1 MPLDIPAL
9 HARRDTFNFAC
20 PSGTSVCVRGADGRG
35 VITTT
40 RSAAIV
46 MGSGEVVV
54 WVSDRQGAVN
64 IDRVTPLAQPQAGA
78 A

>member
-1 MPLDIPAL
+1 MPLDLPAL
-9 HARRDTFNFAC
+9 RARRDTFNFAC

-40 RSAAIV
+40 RSASSIL
-46 MGSGEVVV
+46 GSGEVVV

-64 IDRVTPLAQPQAGA
+64 IDRVTPLAASAGA